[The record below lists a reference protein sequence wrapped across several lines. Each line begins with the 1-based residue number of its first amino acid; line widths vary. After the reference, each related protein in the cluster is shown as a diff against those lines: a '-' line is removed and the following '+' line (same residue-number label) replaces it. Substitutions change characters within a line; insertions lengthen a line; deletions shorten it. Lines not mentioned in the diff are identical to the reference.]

1 MFFPKCGNAC
11 SKTFLGS
18 SYFLLLMQY
27 IAPLQVDPSK
37 NEQLELVAAAK
48 AKAKAK
54 GKGKGK
60 EKPKGKGAAKAKAKS
75 KAKAAAKKPA
85 ARAKGKAKAAP
96 KKAAAKAKS
105 KVLIDIDK
113 ILEKQVDEDGK
124 PVDLAKL
131 RALQEKQE
139 RLKRPAAS
147 SKAKARADKKLK
159 VEIPE
164 TPLAVKDLEENGLVP
179 HTFGGRGR
187 PSGGWALEKYARTA
201 ATFKRTIEPKLPA
214 GTKNKAQAGSL
225 ITLET

>member
-1 MFFPKCGNAC
+1 
-11 SKTFLGS
+11 
-18 SYFLLLMQY
+18 MQY

-105 KVLIDIDK
+105 KVWIDIDK
-113 ILEKQVDEDGK
+113 IMEKQVDEDGK

-131 RALQEKQE
+131 EKQE

-147 SKAKARADKKLK
+147 SKAKARADKKSK

-201 ATFKRTIEPKLPA
+201 AAFKRTIEPKLPA
-214 GTKNKAQAGSL
+214 GIKNKAQAGNL
-225 ITLET
+225 IMLET